1 MRRYFQAVVHNQTKP
16 TTITIILK
24 GTMEKDFTYL
34 LRVRYSECDAQKV
47 VFNGKYGEYVDIAA
61 TEYVRGL
68 WGQHDDI
75 FARGIDF
82 QVVNLNIS
90 WRAPARFDDVLA
102 ISVKTNHIGNSSY
115 GFGFEFFQHNSDT
128 IIATAE
134 AVYVVVDAKDFTKII
149 IPDDLRLSLEA
160 GVPGVVINHAG
171 V

>member
-1 MRRYFQAVVHNQTKP
+1 MK
-16 TTITIILK
+16 
-24 GTMEKDFTYL
+24 KDFTYL

-47 VFNGKYGEYVDIAA
+47 VFNGKYAEYVDIAA

-68 WGQHDDI
+68 WGQHEDI
-75 FARGIDF
+75 FARGVDF

-90 WRAPARFDDVLA
+90 WLAPAHFDDVIA
-102 ISVKTNHIGNSSY
+102 ITVRTNHIGNSSY
-115 GFGFEFFQHNSDT
+115 GFGFEFFKQNTDAL
-128 IIATAE
+128 IAKAE
-134 AVYVVVDAKDFTKII
+134 AVYVAVDAKDFTKIT